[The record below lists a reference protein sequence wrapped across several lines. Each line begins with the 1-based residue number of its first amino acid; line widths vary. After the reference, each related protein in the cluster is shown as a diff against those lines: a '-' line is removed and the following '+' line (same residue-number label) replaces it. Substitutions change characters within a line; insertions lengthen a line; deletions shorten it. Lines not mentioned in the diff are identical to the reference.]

1 MASSYS
7 PSSAPEGEA
16 SVAVTVSGMSMSWL
30 SWLTCGDPLL
40 GDDAREHGER
50 DEGEADRDD
59 QRDDEAEDLGALPL
73 GCGAGPAEGLRGA
86 PDAVVE
92 VRAEGEHR
100 DDVDQRHPP
109 QVEGVDHQEV
119 GVVGGAAR
127 RVDLADGEVEQVPD
141 QEDQ

>member
-7 PSSAPEGEA
+7 PSSTPEGEA
-16 SVAVTVSGMSMSWL
+16 SVEVTVSGMSMSWL
-30 SWLTCGDPLL
+30 WLTCGDPLL

-59 QRDDEAEDLGALPL
+59 QRGDEAEDLGALAL
-73 GCGAGPAEGLRGA
+73 RRGAGPAERLRGA

-100 DDVDQRHPP
+100 DDVEQRHPP

-119 GVVGGAAR
+119 GVVGRAAL
-127 RVDLADGEVEQVPD
+127 RVDLADG
-141 QEDQ
+141 